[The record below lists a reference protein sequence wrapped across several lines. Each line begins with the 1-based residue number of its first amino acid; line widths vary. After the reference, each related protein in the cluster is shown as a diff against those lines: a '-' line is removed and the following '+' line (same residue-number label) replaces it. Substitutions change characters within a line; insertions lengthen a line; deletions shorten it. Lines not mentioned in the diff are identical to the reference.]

1 MWHALARPLP
11 ERDFF
16 LAAIAVGF
24 ASNTA
29 LVLLS
34 VAALDSGSGS
44 ENNIDARL
52 GSIAQTRTRNSAL
65 TFVQVRAPPG
75 VREQWA
81 ASRCC
86 HPTAARWF
94 CGMTSGAQTGAEFV
108 GFLEAWL
115 ESLYSAGR
123 SRITVE
129 CYRRDLGD
137 FKRVAGRLSKR
148 GNIDMKLVG
157 QEQLDL
163 IASAWKAEAASPQ
176 TIARRL
182 SALRG
187 FARFLMA
194 TGRTDCAR
202 LMAARVAGAE
212 RTRRP
217 VLSDQQASEI
227 LSADLAAI
235 DDWTGRRDLAMFA
248 VGADGAL
255 ATAEIAALNRE
266 DLDADSVCVRTTCFR
281 PRMAGLSRAS
291 RSAIDAY
298 LAEVPFDLP
307 FDGPLFVNR
316 RGTRV
321 SVRTIQLRFGS
332 RARRL
337 GIIGSYGPGSLRAHC
352 ADRLAMEGQSSALI
366 AAALGLHPLSA
377 LRFFSP

>member
-1 MWHALARPLP
+1 
-11 ERDFF
+11 
-16 LAAIAVGF
+16 
-24 ASNTA
+24 
-29 LVLLS
+29 
-34 VAALDSGSGS
+34 
-44 ENNIDARL
+44 
-52 GSIAQTRTRNSAL
+52 
-65 TFVQVRAPPG
+65 
-75 VREQWA
+75 
-81 ASRCC
+81 
-86 HPTAARWF
+86 
-94 CGMTSGAQTGAEFV
+94 MTSGAQTGAEFD

-115 ESLYSAGR
+115 ESLSSAGR

-137 FKRVAGRLSKR
+137 FKRIGDRLSKR
-148 GNIDMKLVG
+148 GHIDMKLVG
-157 QEQLDL
+157 QEQLDV
-163 IASAWKAEAASPQ
+163 ITSAWKAEAASRQ

-187 FARFLMA
+187 FARFLIV

-217 VLSDQQASEI
+217 VLSDQQACEI
-227 LSADLAAI
+227 LSADLPAV

-255 ATAEIAALNRE
+255 SAAEIAALNRK
-266 DLDADSVCVRTTCFR
+266 DLGADSLCVRTTCFR
-281 PRMAGLSRAS
+281 PRIAPVSRAS
-291 RSAIDAY
+291 LSAIDAY
-298 LAEVPFDLP
+298 LAEVPFDLA

-332 RARRL
+332 RAHRL

-352 ADRLAMEGQSSALI
+352 ANRWAMEGQSLPLI

-377 LRFFSP
+377 LRFFSK